1 MHLSELTA
9 ENMRPFVGD
18 RFTIDLDGGT
28 TFEMILDDVTVVLE
42 KHVSPRLKRD
52 SFALYFS
59 GPKDMLL
66 KQGAYPVAHPTLG
79 EMTIFLV
86 PKRQLDDGSF
96 EIEAIFT

>member
-9 ENMRPFVGD
+9 ENMRPLIGD
-18 RFTIDLDGGT
+18 RFTIDLDGGI
-28 TFEMILDDVTVVLE
+28 TFDMILDDVTVVLE

-66 KQGAYPVAHPTLG
+66 SQGTYAVTHPTLG
-79 EMTIFLV
+79 KLTIFLV
-86 PKRQLDDGSF
+86 PKRQLDNGTF

>member
-9 ENMRPFVGD
+9 ENMRPFIGD
-18 RFTIDLDGGT
+18 RFTIALDGGT

-59 GPKDMLL
+59 GPKAMLL
-66 KQGAYPVAHPTLG
+66 KQGTYPVTHPTLG

-86 PKRQLDDGSF
+86 PKRQMDNGSF